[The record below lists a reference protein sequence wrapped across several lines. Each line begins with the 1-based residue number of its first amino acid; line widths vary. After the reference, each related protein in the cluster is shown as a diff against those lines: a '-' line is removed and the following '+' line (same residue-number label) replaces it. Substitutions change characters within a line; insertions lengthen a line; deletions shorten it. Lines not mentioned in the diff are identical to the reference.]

1 MGDAARKASPD
12 WQGPGECV
20 LSTSPQ
26 DHGKAF
32 SSGGA
37 MGRGFMIRGALGEK
51 DKQAAERETLL

>member
-20 LSTSPQ
+20 FIHVPTGLWQ
-26 DHGKAF
+26 GRQ
-32 SSGGA
+32 SGGA

-51 DKQAAERETLL
+51 GKQAAEREMLL